1 MISFFRFVPHHQI
14 QFRLAQGWRVV
25 DDLGDTYHGQFAVLM
40 QWMGEGE
47 AP

>member
-1 MISFFRFVPHHQI
+1 MISWLRFVPHHQI
-14 QFRLAQGWRVV
+14 QFRLSQGWRVV
-25 DDLGDTYHGQFAVLM
+25 DDLGGTYHGQWSVLM